1 VTTRELQ
8 LTRSLGT
15 QEEKVMRITPL
26 SILACAAACAAVAG
40 CGSSGPST
48 TSTTNTTNSGGG
60 GPQDAAKAA
69 FAFSRCMRTHGV
81 SDFPDPVVTSS
92 PGQTSI
98 KIRAVAKDNGSPQ
111 FKAAQQ
117 ACQHLLPGPETE
129 SPAAR
134 QAHAQALLA
143 FARCLRG
150 HGLASFPDP
159 NSQGQITME
168 MITAAGINLH
178 APNVLPA
185 ARACVG
191 VTHGVITGA
200 DVERAINGPH

>member
-1 VTTRELQ
+1 MRTTPR
-8 LTRSLGT
+8 
-15 QEEKVMRITPL
+15 
-26 SILACAAACAAVAG
+26 SILACAAVCAGVAG

-48 TSTTNTTNSGGG
+48 TTGTGANQ
-60 GPQDAAKAA
+60 GPAAAA

-81 SDFPDPVVTSS
+81 SGFPDPQVTTS

-98 KIRAVAKDNGSPQ
+98 RIRAVAKDNGSPQ

-117 ACQHLLPGPETE
+117 ACQHLLPGPQNV
-129 SPAAR
+129 SPAQR
-134 QAHAQALLA
+134 QARARALLA

-150 HGLASFPDP
+150 HGLAKFPDP
-159 NSQGQITME
+159 DSQGQLTIE
-168 MITAAGINLH
+168 MINAAGINLH

>member
-1 VTTRELQ
+1 
-8 LTRSLGT
+8 
-15 QEEKVMRITPL
+15 MRTTPL
-26 SILACAAACAAVAG
+26 SLLACAAVCAAVAG
-40 CGSSGPST
+40 CGSSGPT
-48 TSTTNTTNSGGG
+48 TSNTTNSSGGGVG
-60 GPQDAAKAA
+60 GPQGAAAAA
-69 FAFSRCMRTHGV
+69 FAYSRCMRSHGV
-81 SDFPDPVVTSS
+81 SDFPDPVVTTS

-111 FKAAQQ
+111 FTAAQT
-117 ACQHLLPGPETE
+117 ACQHLLPGPESE

-134 QAHAQALLA
+134 QAHAHALLA
-143 FARCLRG
+143 FARCLRS
-150 HGLASFPDP
+150 HGLARFPDP
-159 NSQGQITME
+159 NSQGQITMA